1 MEKSTFS
8 CKVGTSNAD
17 VPLGIE
23 VWVND
28 QKIFDQEH
36 VLGDNRIDYE
46 FDDND
51 GDHELRF
58 VLKNKL
64 PEHTKVDQDGK
75 ILSDATLFV
84 NNIRFEDVSCQQIVY
99 ELAKYQHDFNGTGA
113 PIVDK
118 FYGSMGCNGTVTLK
132 FTTPIYL
139 WLLENM

>member
-17 VPLGIE
+17 VPLGME
-23 VWVND
+23 VWIDD
-28 QKIFDQEH
+28 QKIFDQGH
-36 VLGDNRIDYE
+36 VLGDNQIDYE
-46 FDDND
+46 FVDDD

-75 ILSDATLFV
+75 ITSDATLLV
-84 NNIRFEDVSCQQIVY
+84 SNIRFEDVSCQQIVY
-99 ELAKYQHDFNGTGA
+99 GAAEYLHSFNGINEPT
-113 PIVDK
+113 K
-118 FYGSMGCNGTVTLK
+118 HRFYGEMGCNGTASLK

-139 WLLENM
+139 WLLEKM